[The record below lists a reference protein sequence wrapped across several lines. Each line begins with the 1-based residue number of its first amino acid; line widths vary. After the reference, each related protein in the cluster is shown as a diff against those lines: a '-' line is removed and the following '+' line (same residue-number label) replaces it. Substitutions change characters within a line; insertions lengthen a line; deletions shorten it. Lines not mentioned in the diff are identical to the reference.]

1 MNLGMSGAAI
11 ATAGGTIVQFIVL
24 LCYLLKK
31 QNRLR
36 LVKPRQLSKAIMKSL
51 SAGFS
56 ASILEFSFIVLTCIL
71 NNQIMRYGGAVA
83 LSIFGVVLSCSGMFQ
98 HIYTGVGQA
107 IQPIAA
113 NNYGAGQVLRI
124 FRLRRIFS
132 DDGDRY
138 GHRLYH
144 FGFAVSHA
152 DHKIF
157 HGCHS
162 RRY

>member
-1 MNLGMSGAAI
+1 MGAVVAGGVLNVFGDWFLVFPMNLGMSGAAI

-56 ASILEFSFIVLTCIL
+56 ASILEFPYCLTCIL

-83 LSIFGVVLSCSGMFQ
+83 LSIFGVVLSCSG
-98 HIYTGVGQA
+98 YVPTYLYRCGTG
-107 IQPIAA
+107 
-113 NNYGAGQVLRI
+113 
-124 FRLRRIFS
+124 
-132 DDGDRY
+132 
-138 GHRLYH
+138 
-144 FGFAVSHA
+144 
-152 DHKIF
+152 
-157 HGCHS
+157 HS
-162 RRY
+162 TDCCK